1 MIRTQSHLLRPRSL
15 AVRAFVCTLL
25 SAGVAAGLNG
35 LVIAQ
40 TPPTPPMAK
49 KDPKTTTLH
58 GVTLTD
64 DYAWLRNKGT
74 PEVTAYLEAENA
86 YTEAG
91 TAHTAALRETL
102 YKEMLGRIKESDE
115 RYPCGTAATGIT
127 RAPSRGSRIRSSAA
141 RRERST
147 RRRRCISIRTRW
159 PQGKKFH
166 ALGGMDV
173 SPDGAKLIYLEDLTA
188 FREYTLHVQGSG
200 DRPDPRVD
208 PGRLERHGVGRRQ
221 PDVLLHARG
230 RGQAR
235 RHRSGVTCSGRRASR
250 T

>member
-74 PEVTAYLEAENA
+74 PEVTAYLAAENA

-102 YKEMLGRIKESDE
+102 YKELLGRIKESDE
-115 RYPCGTAATGIT
+115 AVPERDGDYWYYT
-127 RAPSRGSRIRSSAA
+127 R
-141 RRERST
+141 T
-147 RRRRCISIRTRW
+147 
-159 PQGKKFH
+159 
-166 ALGGMDV
+166 
-173 SPDGAKLIYLEDLTA
+173 
-188 FREYTLHVQGSG
+188 VQG
-200 DRPDPRVD
+200 
-208 PGRLERHGVGRRQ
+208 Q
-221 PDVLLHARG
+221 PYPLFCRKKGTLDAPEQV
-230 RGQAR
+230 
-235 RHRSGVTCSGRRASR
+235 
-250 T
+250 